1 MAKNQKKRIK
11 PLGWLFIFVI
21 TAAVLFGFIYAVAGL
36 IPSFSK
42 QYFYQKSYSEYVEKY
57 SQEYNLDPL
66 YVYSVIKVESN
77 FNPSATSSAG
87 ATGLMQIMPIA
98 FDEVSQKLGEADEV
112 TYSDMTDP
120 ECNIKYGCFILKQL
134 LNEFGDYRIA
144 SAAYNGGIGNA
155 EKWIS
160 EGTISLDDFD
170 VETVPFS
177 ETRHYV
183 KKIVSTYESY
193 KNLYEGE

>member
-1 MAKNQKKRIK
+1 MARNQKKRIK
-11 PLGWLFIFVI
+11 PLGWLVIFFI
-21 TAAVLFGFIYAVAGL
+21 TAAILFGLIYAVAKL

-77 FNPSATSSAG
+77 FNPDATSSAG
-87 ATGLMQIMPIA
+87 ATGLMQIMPIS
-98 FDEVSQKLGEADEV
+98 FKEVSEKLGESDEV

-120 ECNIKYGCFILKQL
+120 ECNIKYGCFILRQL
-134 LNEFGDYRIA
+134 LDEFGDYRIA
-144 SAAYNGGIGNA
+144 SAAYNGGIGNT
-155 EKWIS
+155 EKWVAD
-160 EGTISLDDFD
+160 GTISLEDFD

>member
-1 MAKNQKKRIK
+1 MTRNRKRRIK
-11 PLGWLFIFVI
+11 PLGWLVIFLI
-21 TAAVLFGFIYAVAGL
+21 TAAVFLCIIYSVAKI
-36 IPSFSK
+36 IPCFSK
-42 QYFYQKSYSEYVEKY
+42 QYFYQKTYSEYVEKY

-77 FNPSATSSAG
+77 FNPEATSSAG
-87 ATGLMQIMPIA
+87 AKGLMQIMPIS
-98 FDEVSQKLGEADEV
+98 FKEVSEKLGEEDVV
-112 TYSDMTDP
+112 TFSDMTDP
-120 ECNIKYGCFILKQL
+120 ECNIKYGCFILRQL

-155 EKWIS
+155 EKWV
-160 EGTISLDDFD
+160 ENGTISLDNFD

-183 KKIVSTYESY
+183 IKIVSTYESY
-193 KNLYEGE
+193 KNLYGGN

>member
-21 TAAVLFGFIYAVAGL
+21 TAAVLFGFIYAVSGL

-144 SAAYNGGIGNA
+144 SAAYNGGIGNT

>member
-1 MAKNQKKRIK
+1 MAKSRKKRIK
-11 PLGWLFIFVI
+11 PLGWLVIFCI
-21 TAAVLFGFIYAVAGL
+21 TAAILFGTIYAVAKL
-36 IPSFSK
+36 IPYFSK
-42 QYFYQKSYSEYVEKY
+42 QYFYQRTYSEYVEKY

-77 FNPSATSSAG
+77 FNPDATSSAG
-87 ATGLMQIMPIA
+87 ATGLMQIMPIS
-98 FDEVSQKLGEADEV
+98 FKEVSEKLDESDEV

-120 ECNIKYGCFILKQL
+120 ECNIKYGCFILRQL
-134 LNEFGDYRIA
+134 LDEFGDYRIA

-155 EKWIS
+155 EKWVS
-160 EGTISLDDFD
+160 EGTISLDNFD
-170 VETVPFS
+170 VETVPIS